1 MYVYTLHHHFYNNTI
16 IYKHTIFTSLP
27 LSPLVDSVHDRSQ
40 EDDEEEEEERE
51 TGVESF
57 QLE

>member
-1 MYVYTLHHHFYNNTI
+1 MYVYTHYTITFTI

>member
-1 MYVYTLHHHFYNNTI
+1 MCVHIHYTSTFTK
-16 IYKHTIFTSLP
+16 IYINTIFTSLP

-51 TGVESF
+51 MGVDSF